1 MTVTASRRTKSYLM
15 GASVAGLCS
24 LPLLAA
30 TAFAADEQPAVLEE
44 VTVTAE
50 KRGEQSTQ
58 DVPGAIQAISGAALQ
73 RAGAQEFADLA
84 VQVPSLSYQDLGP
97 GDKKYV
103 IRGITSTG
111 PAT

>member
-1 MTVTASRRTKSYLM
+1 MTVTASRRMKTYLR
-15 GASVAGLCS
+15 GAQVAGLCS
-24 LPLLAA
+24 LPLLPAIV
-30 TAFAADEQPAVLEE
+30 FAADEPPSALEE
-44 VTVTAE
+44 VVVTAE

-73 RAGAQEFADLA
+73 RTGAQEFADLA

-103 IRGITSTG
+103 IRGITS
-111 PAT
+111 